1 MTRPTKAAMAHG
13 TGYGQTT
20 AIDLQAKFGEA
31 VSDWREFRGDWQIT
45 VAADQM
51 REVAFHLRDALG
63 YQMLSSMSGV
73 DFYPDE
79 PRFKVV
85 YVLTHMKEKTQFL
98 FEVFTNGENPEL
110 PTVSDIWMVANW
122 QEREVYDFFG
132 IRFTNHPDLRRA
144 LMPED
149 FEGHPLR
156 KDFPLLGVDVGL
168 KARG

>member
-1 MTRPTKAAMAHG
+1 MTRPTKAAMTHG
-13 TGYGQTT
+13 TGYGQST
-20 AIDLQAKFGEA
+20 ALDLQSKFPEA
-31 VSDWREFRGDWQIT
+31 ISNWREFRGDWQIT
-45 VAADQM
+45 VRAD
-51 REVAFHLRDALG
+51 RLRDVAFHLRDTLG

-85 YVLTHMKEKTQFL
+85 YMLTHMTEKTQFL
-98 FEVFTNGENPEL
+98 FEAVTSGENPEL
-110 PTVSDIWMVANW
+110 PTLSDIWMVANW

-132 IRFTNHPDLRRA
+132 IKFTNHPDLRRA

-149 FEGHPLR
+149 FEGYPLR

-168 KARG
+168 KARS